1 MVLWGQAIQTRNFKG
16 SELPESE
23 WYLTH
28 AQAVDTYVGVT
39 GSRILVSNLLEMF
52 AWKMPNVKLNFP
64 QILHLEDGDSLELR
78 MTQGDY
84 ISQIILNIELIGLGF
99 D

>member
-52 AWKMPNVKLNFP
+52 A
-64 QILHLEDGDSLELR
+64 
-78 MTQGDY
+78 
-84 ISQIILNIELIGLGF
+84 
-99 D
+99 